1 MSNGCYRNVWRW
13 EMRVRGLM
21 HMNVVTVSPEM
32 TLKEAAVRLHHA
44 NEDKAFVVDNDGR
57 LIGLISQ
64 KSFIQALAAGNITD
78 HCVQDIMMKNVA
90 SLLHTKNV
98 SELKKEFI
106 WNKCT
111 FFPIVDIENRPMG
124 ILYQKDVVAYFADR
138 SLLLAEETQAIIHSL
153 YNGVMAVNAE
163 GIITLFNAA
172 AELIT
177 GLTAE
182 AVIGH
187 HVDNVL
193 PNTRLSRVLETGVKE
208 VNQQQSVGN
217 ATIITNRSPIR
228 KGNKIIGAVAVFQD
242 ITELQTVAVELE
254 NVKNLKSTLESAI
267 ESFFEGI
274 VIVDKSG
281 KVTMINQSY
290 CDFLGVERAKVIGRQ
305 VVDVIPN
312 TRMHVVAQGGKAE
325 ITEIQRINEHNCV
338 VTRIPIVKDGETVGA
353 VGKVVFKDV
362 KDLKILFNKLTKL
375 EFELEYYKEEL
386 QKVYGGKYTFDSII
400 GNSEKMEWIKSIAFK
415 AAKGNS
421 TVLIL
426 GESGTGKEVFAQAIH
441 NGSIR
446 SKDPFI
452 KVNCAALPEN
462 LLETELFGYDE
473 GAFTGAK
480 KGGKPGKFELANK
493 GTIFLDEIGDMPIS
507 MQVKLLRVLQEREVE
522 RVGGTKTIKLDLR
535 VIAATNRDL
544 TKMIEQGQFRQDL
557 YYRLDIISLAI
568 PPLRERM
575 EDIPMLCDM
584 LLKKINKRVQHY
596 VEGTLPA
603 TLKLLMTYKWPG
615 NVRELENVLERAL
628 NLMDDNE
635 VLIAPEH
642 LPPVIKK
649 TIKMTEPIEVS
660 ENLAEILDDTEKQ
673 AILKVLEEAGGNKS
687 KAAKLLGI
695 HRSGFYQKLQK
706 HNIK

>member
-1 MSNGCYRNVWRW
+1 
-13 EMRVRGLM
+13 MRVRDLM
-21 HMNVVTVSPEM
+21 NMNVVTVLPTM
-32 TLKEAAVRLHHA
+32 TIKEAAVILNNA
-44 NEDKAFVVDNDGR
+44 GVDKAFVVDSEGK

-64 KSFIQALAAGNITD
+64 ESFIKALVSGDIKD
-78 HCVQDIMMKNVA
+78 RCVQDIMKNHVV
-90 SLLHTKNV
+90 SLLYTKSV
-98 SELKKEFI
+98 SELKEEFTL
-106 WNKCT
+106 NECP
-111 FFPIVDIENRPMG
+111 FFPVVDIEKRPIG
-124 ILYQKDVVAYFADR
+124 ILYKTDVVTYLSDR
-138 SLLLAEETQAIIHSL
+138 SLRLVEETQAIIHSL
-153 YNGVMAVNAE
+153 YNGVAVVNAE
-163 GIITLFNAA
+163 GIVTLFNEA
-172 AELIT
+172 AECIT

-182 AVIGH
+182 AVIGD

-193 PNTRLSRVLETGVKE
+193 PNTGLSRVLETGVIE
-208 VNQQQSVGN
+208 VNQQQTIGN
-217 ATIITNRSPIR
+217 CTIITNRSPIR
-228 KGNKIIGAVAVFQD
+228 NGNKIIGSVAVFQD

-254 NVKNLKSTLESAI
+254 NVKDLKSTLESAI

-274 VIVDKSG
+274 VIVDRNG
-281 KVTMINQSY
+281 KITMINQSY
-290 CDFLGVERAKVIGRQ
+290 CDFLGVERAKVIGRH

-325 ITEIQRINEHNCV
+325 VTEIQRINEHNCV

-362 KDLKILFNKLTKL
+362 KDLKILSNKLTKL

-386 QKVYGGKYTFDSII
+386 RKVSGGKYTFDSII
-400 GNSEKMEWIKSIAFK
+400 GNSEKMVWMKSIAHK
-415 AAKGNS
+415 ASKGNS

-446 SKDPFI
+446 NKGPFI

-480 KGGKPGKFELANK
+480 KGGKPGKFELSNR

-507 MQVKLLRVLQEREVE
+507 MQVKLLRVLQEREFE

-568 PPLRERM
+568 PPLRERT

-584 LLKKINKRVQHY
+584 LLKKINRRVQHY
-596 VEGTLPA
+596 VEGTSPA
-603 TLKLLMTYKWPG
+603 TLKLLMAYKWPG

-642 LPPVIKK
+642 LPPMVKK
-649 TIKMTEPIEVS
+649 TNKVKEPIEVA
-660 ENLAEILDDTEKQ
+660 ENLAEMLDDAEKQ

>member
-1 MSNGCYRNVWRW
+1 
-13 EMRVRGLM
+13 MRVRDLM
-21 HMNVVTVSPEM
+21 NMNVVTVLPTM
-32 TLKEAAVRLHHA
+32 TLKEAAVILNNA
-44 NEDKAFVVDNDGR
+44 GTDKAFVVDSDGK
-57 LIGLISQ
+57 LIGLINQ
-64 KSFIQALAAGNITD
+64 EGFIKALAAGDIKN
-78 HCVQDIMMKNVA
+78 HCVENIMTKHVV
-90 SLLHTKNV
+90 SLPYTKSV
-98 SELKKEFI
+98 SELKEEFI
-106 WNKCT
+106 LNKCP
-111 FFPIVDIENRPMG
+111 FFPVVDGENRPIG
-124 ILYQKDVVAYFADR
+124 ILLQTDVVTYLSDR
-138 SLLLAEETQAIIHSL
+138 SLLLVEETQAVINAL
-153 YNGVMAVNAE
+153 YNGVTAVNAE
-163 GIITLFNAA
+163 GIVILFNAA
-172 AELIT
+172 AEFIT

-187 HVDNVL
+187 HVDNVF
-193 PNTRLSRVLETGVKE
+193 PNTGLSRVLETGVTE
-208 VNQQQSVGN
+208 VNQQQTVGN
-217 ATIITNRSPIR
+217 CTIITNRSPILN
-228 KGNKIIGAVAVFQD
+228 GNKIIGSVAVFQD
-242 ITELQTVAVELE
+242 ITELQTIAVELE

-274 VIVDKSG
+274 VIVDRSG
-281 KVTMINQSY
+281 KITMINQSY
-290 CDFLGVERAKVIGRQ
+290 CDFLGVERAKVIGKH
-305 VVDVIPN
+305 VADVIPN
-312 TRMHVVAQGGKAE
+312 TRMHVVAQDGKAE

-338 VTRIPIVKDGETVGA
+338 VTRIPIVKDNETVGA

-362 KDLKILFNKLTKL
+362 KDLKILSNKLNKL

-386 QKVYGGKYTFDSII
+386 RKVYGGKYTFDSII
-400 GNSEKMEWIKSIAFK
+400 GNSEKMEWIKSIALK
-415 AAKGNS
+415 ASKGNS

-446 SKDPFI
+446 NKGPFI

-480 KGGKPGKFELANK
+480 KGGKPGKFELANR

-507 MQVKLLRVLQEREVE
+507 MQVKLLRVLQEREFE
-522 RVGGTKTIKLDLR
+522 RVGGTRTIKLDLR

-568 PPLRERM
+568 PPLRERT

-596 VEGTLPA
+596 VEGTSPA
-603 TLKLLMTYKWPG
+603 TLKLLMAYKWPG

-642 LPPVIKK
+642 LPPVVKK
-649 TIKMTEPIEVS
+649 TIKVTEPIEVS
-660 ENLAEILDDTEKQ
+660 ENLAEMLDDTEKQ

>member
-1 MSNGCYRNVWRW
+1 MAYYIEDIWRW
-13 EMRVRGLM
+13 EMRIRDLM
-21 HMNVVTVSPEM
+21 NMNVVTVLPTM
-32 TLKEAAVRLHHA
+32 MLKEAAVILNNA
-44 NEDKAFVVDNDGR
+44 GADKALVVDNDGK
-57 LIGLISQ
+57 LIGFISQ
-64 KSFIQALAAGNITD
+64 RGFIKAVAINKIEDL
-78 HCVQDIMMKNVA
+78 CVQDIMTNRVVP
-90 SLLHTKNV
+90 LLYTKSV
-98 SELKKEFI
+98 SELKEEFTL
-106 WNKCT
+106 NECP
-111 FFPIVDIENRPMG
+111 FFPVVDGENRPIG
-124 ILYQKDVVAYFADR
+124 ILHQTDVVTYLSDK
-138 SLLLAEETQAIIHSL
+138 SLLLVEETEAIIQSL
-153 YNGVMAVNAE
+153 YNGVTAINAE
-163 GIITLFNAA
+163 GIVTLFNAA
-172 AELIT
+172 AEFIT
-177 GLTAE
+177 GLTAD

-187 HVDNVL
+187 HVDHVL
-193 PNTRLSRVLETGVKE
+193 PNTRLSRVLETGETE
-208 VNQQQSVGN
+208 VNQQQTIAN
-217 ATIITNRSPIR
+217 CTIITTRSPIFN
-228 KGNKIIGAVAVFQD
+228 GNKVIGAVAVFQN

-274 VIVDKSG
+274 VIVDRSG
-281 KVTMINQSY
+281 KITMINQSY
-290 CDFLGVERAKVIGRQ
+290 CDFLGVERERVIGQ
-305 VVDVIPN
+305 HVVEVIPN
-312 TRMHVVAQGGKAE
+312 TRMHVVAQDGKAE
-325 ITEIQRINEHNCV
+325 ITEIQRINDHNCV

-362 KDLKILFNKLTKL
+362 KDLKILSNKLNKL

-386 QKVYGGKYTFDSII
+386 RKAYGGKYTFDSII
-400 GNSEKMEWIKSIAFK
+400 GTSEKMQWMKSIALK

-426 GESGTGKEVFAQAIH
+426 GESGTGKEVFAQSIH

-446 SKDPFI
+446 NNGPFI

-480 KGGKPGKFELANK
+480 KGGKPGKFELANR

-507 MQVKLLRVLQEREVE
+507 MQVKLLRVLQEREFE

-544 TKMIEQGQFRQDL
+544 TKMIEKGEFRQDL

-568 PPLRERM
+568 PPLRERT
-575 EDIPMLCDM
+575 EDIPALCDM
-584 LLKKINKRVQHY
+584 LLKKINKRVQHD
-596 VEGTLPA
+596 VEGIAAA
-603 TLKLLMTYKWPG
+603 TLKLLMAYKWPG

-628 NLMDDNE
+628 NLMDDHE

-642 LPPVIKK
+642 LPPVVKK
-649 TIKMTEPIEVS
+649 VNKESEPIEVS
-660 ENLAEILDDTEKQ
+660 DNLAEMLDDTEKQ

-687 KAAKLLGI
+687 KAAKILGI

>member
-1 MSNGCYRNVWRW
+1 
-13 EMRVRGLM
+13 
-21 HMNVVTVSPEM
+21 
-32 TLKEAAVRLHHA
+32 
-44 NEDKAFVVDNDGR
+44 
-57 LIGLISQ
+57 
-64 KSFIQALAAGNITD
+64 
-78 HCVQDIMMKNVA
+78 
-90 SLLHTKNV
+90 
-98 SELKKEFI
+98 
-106 WNKCT
+106 
-111 FFPIVDIENRPMG
+111 
-124 ILYQKDVVAYFADR
+124 
-138 SLLLAEETQAIIHSL
+138 
-153 YNGVMAVNAE
+153 
-163 GIITLFNAA
+163 
-172 AELIT
+172 
-177 GLTAE
+177 
-182 AVIGH
+182 
-187 HVDNVL
+187 
-193 PNTRLSRVLETGVKE
+193 
-208 VNQQQSVGN
+208 
-217 ATIITNRSPIR
+217 
-228 KGNKIIGAVAVFQD
+228 
-242 ITELQTVAVELE
+242 
-254 NVKNLKSTLESAI
+254 
-267 ESFFEGI
+267 
-274 VIVDKSG
+274 
-281 KVTMINQSY
+281 
-290 CDFLGVERAKVIGRQ
+290 
-305 VVDVIPN
+305 
-312 TRMHVVAQGGKAE
+312 
-325 ITEIQRINEHNCV
+325 

-362 KDLKILFNKLTKL
+362 KDLKILSNKLTKL

-386 QKVYGGKYTFDSII
+386 RKVYGGKYTFESII

-415 AAKGNS
+415 ASKGNS

-446 SKDPFI
+446 NKGPFI

-480 KGGKPGKFELANK
+480 KGGKPGKFELSNR

-507 MQVKLLRVLQEREVE
+507 MQVKLLRVLQEREFE

-568 PPLRERM
+568 PPLRERT
-575 EDIPMLCDM
+575 EDIPLLCDM

-596 VEGTLPA
+596 VEGIAPA
-603 TLKLLMTYKWPG
+603 TLKLLMAYKWPG

-642 LPPVIKK
+642 LPPVVKK
-649 TIKMTEPIEVS
+649 MNKVKEPIEVS
-660 ENLAEILDDTEKQ
+660 ENLAEMLDDTEKQ